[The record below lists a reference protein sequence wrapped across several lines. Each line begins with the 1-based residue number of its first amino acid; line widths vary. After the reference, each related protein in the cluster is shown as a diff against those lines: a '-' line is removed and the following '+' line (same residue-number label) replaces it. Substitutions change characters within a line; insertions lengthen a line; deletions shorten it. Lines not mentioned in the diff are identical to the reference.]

1 METLL
6 FGTKDYAGIVYLSG
20 KKGNKISRHRKEQV
34 GKSNAS
40 TEQSFVSG
48 WGKGVPFP
56 KSTGLKQP
64 EQRIYLDI
72 KI

>member
-1 METLL
+1 MQ
-6 FGTKDYAGIVYLSG
+6 
-20 KKGNKISRHRKEQV
+20 KEQV
-34 GKSNAS
+34 GKSNVS